1 MQIKQQPYKGVRDF
15 YPEDYRLQ
23 SYIFGKW
30 AEVAESFGYER
41 YDASLLEYLELYQL
55 KNQTNTEILNEQ
67 IYSFADRGQ
76 RPVALRPEMTP
87 TLARMVAAR
96 RHELSYP
103 LRWYSIPNLWRYE
116 RPQRGRLR
124 EHWQLNVD
132 CFGLDGPEA
141 ELELILIARDILKS
155 FGATPE
161 MYSIRL
167 NSRALLEEIFAN
179 YLQTNRIQSE
189 SLMLLFDRFEKMG
202 QRAFFDACRQLFSPE
217 DKIRQTNFAR
227 LRSLLTCKE
236 LSKLPASIQ
245 ALPACKRLEELLAGL
260 KAAQVTNAVVD
271 FKIVRGF
278 DYYTG
283 IVFEIFDRSA
293 DNRRA
298 MFGGG
303 RYDNLL
309 SVFGVEALSGAGFG
323 MGDVTL
329 ANFLEAHHLAPK
341 LPASALDVYVIL
353 FDDVA
358 CGQAWPLL
366 KALRYEGF
374 KVAVDSRPLKPAKK
388 IETALKRGVTHA
400 LFVGAADLKE
410 ELFNLKHLPSR
421 QEDRLSLPRIISKLA
436 ELK

>member
-1 MQIKQQPYKGVRDF
+1 MKIKQQPYKGVRDF

-30 AEVAESFGYER
+30 VEVAESYGYER

-55 KNQTNTEILNEQ
+55 KNQTNTEILDEQ
-67 IYSFADRGQ
+67 IYSFTDRGR

-96 RHELSYP
+96 RHELHYP
-103 LRWYSIPNLWRYE
+103 LRWYSMPNLWRYE

-132 CFGLDGPEA
+132 CFGLEGPEA
-141 ELELILIARDILKS
+141 EFELILIARDLLKS

-179 YLQTNRIQSE
+179 YLQTNRVQSE
-189 SLMLLFDRFEKMG
+189 SLILLFDRFDKMG

-217 DKIRQTNFAR
+217 DTIRQTNFAR
-227 LRSLLTCKE
+227 LRALLACSD

-245 ALPACKRLEELLAGL
+245 ALPACKRFEELLTGL
-260 KAAQVTNAVVD
+260 RAAQVTNAVVD

-283 IVFEIFDRSA
+283 VVFEIFDQSA

-309 SVFGVEALSGAGFG
+309 SSFGVEPLGGVGFG

-329 ANFLEAHHLAPK
+329 ANFLQAHHLMPK
-341 LPASALDVYVIL
+341 FPPSPLDVYVVL
-353 FDDVA
+353 FEDVSY
-358 CGQAWPLL
+358 GQVWPLL
-366 KALRYEGF
+366 KTLRAEGL

-388 IETALKRGVTHA
+388 IETALKRGVKHA
-400 LFVGAADLKE
+400 LFIGAADLKA

-421 QEDRLSLPRIISKLA
+421 QESSLSLPRIISKLA
-436 ELK
+436 EFK